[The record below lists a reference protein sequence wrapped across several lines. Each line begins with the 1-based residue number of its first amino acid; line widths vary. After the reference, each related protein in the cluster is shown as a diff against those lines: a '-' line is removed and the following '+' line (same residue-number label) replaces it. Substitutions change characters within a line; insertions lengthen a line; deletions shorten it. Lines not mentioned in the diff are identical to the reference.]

1 MHGTTVVLGGSGA
14 MTSSCAYDLV
24 ETSDADEIVIADADE
39 RNARRLVELVDDD
52 RVRFEPV
59 DATDAADIARV
70 LSGADYAVNGL
81 PYRFEENVLDAILSA
96 GGIDAVD
103 LNAFEFDAVLGRSAE
118 FADADCRLWFA
129 NGGLVS
135 TIVLGLLGCRS
146 LDSVSEVNFYW
157 GMWRLLTQTTP
168 GLTDTVTYEHDP
180 TVDERIRWEDGEV
193 IDDLPAFGHE
203 RTFTFPE
210 PIGEQET
217 YVLTHP
223 EPVTFPK
230 APVAD
235 ETGVERVITRGVWHP
250 EWERYE
256 RTLHAMDAFDAEVLS
271 VDGAGEGPEAEAGVD
286 PLEVMQR
293 QIKRAG
299 AEDEWRP
306 PEALSP
312 ETDWTPQTV
321 LSAEVTGTVDGRRE
335 TAVLHLTQPFPFFD
349 GNEITL
355 MREYGCYVG
364 VPLSVT
370 LQLLAAGEVDA
381 DGVFV
386 TETSGL
392 DPDRYVGEMERRGF
406 GLSRERRPGETNP

>member
-1 MHGTTVVLGGSGA
+1 MHGTIVILGGSGA
-14 MTSSCAYDLV
+14 MTSSCAYDLAG
-24 ETSDADEIVIADADE
+24 TSDADEIVIADADE
-39 RNARRLVELVDDD
+39 RNARKLIDIVDDE
-52 RVRFEPV
+52 RIRFEAV
-59 DATDAADIARV
+59 DATDADDIAST

-81 PYRFEENVLDAILSA
+81 PYRFEENVLDAMVSV

-103 LNAFEFDAVLGRSAE
+103 LNAFEFDAVLDRSAE
-118 FADADCRLWFA
+118 FAGADCRLWFA

-146 LDSVSEVNFYW
+146 FDSVSDVNFYW

-180 TVDERIRWEDGEV
+180 TVDERIRWETGEV

-210 PIGEQET
+210 PIGTQET

-250 EWERYE
+250 EWECYE
-256 RTLHAMDAFDAEVLS
+256 RTLHAMDAFEADPLS
-271 VDGAGEGPEAEAGVD
+271 VAGADGAGGDRDVDVD
-286 PLEVMQR
+286 PLDVMQR

-299 AEDEWRP
+299 TEEEWRP
-306 PEALSP
+306 PTELSP
-312 ETDWTPQTV
+312 ETDWTPQTI
-321 LSAEVTGTVDGRRE
+321 LSAEVTGTVEGRRE

-349 GNEITL
+349 GHDITL
-355 MREYGCYVG
+355 MREYGSYVG

-370 LQLLAAGEVDA
+370 LQLLAAGDVDA
-381 DGVFV
+381 EGVFV
-386 TETSGL
+386 TETSGV
-392 DPDRYVGEMERRGF
+392 DPDRYVEEMERRGF
-406 GLSRERRPGETNP
+406 ELSSERRPRRE